1 MKRLL
6 LVLLISPLFISHP
19 SHTVG
24 VGDTMGIHHIKPPV
38 QKTIKNTPLSDVE
51 PAVEVAVAK
60 PIMVVSGVT
69 NCGSDPY
76 QILVYQR
83 ESGCKTNSVNSI
95 GCTGIGQACPGS
107 KLPCSLS
114 DWDCQNNF
122 FTAYMLS
129 RYGSWASAWQSE
141 VSRGWW

>member
-1 MKRLL
+1 MKKLL
-6 LVLLISPLFISHP
+6 LVLLISPLFINHSTSSP
-19 SHTVG
+19 REGNFVSADLGKVSQ
-24 VGDTMGIHHIKPPV
+24 IKPSKWPV
-38 QKTIKNTPLSDVE
+38 PTSQSVVVAVE
-51 PAVEVAVAK
+51 PIVTAPIVE
-60 PIMVVSGVT
+60 GVT

-114 DWDCQNNF
+114 DWDCQNNY
-122 FTAYMLS
+122 FTSYMLA